1 MKLKEINQPLLE
13 WFYQNQRNMPWRN
26 HPSFYYVWVSE
37 IMLQQTRVDAVIP
50 YFERFVEQLPTIESL
65 AQADE
70 DVLLKLWEGLGY
82 YNRVRNLQIAAK
94 QIMEEYQGTPPS
106 SYDDLIKLKGI
117 GEYTAGAI
125 LSIVYNQKKAAVD
138 GNVLRVL
145 SRVLGDSSDITLLT
159 TKKRMKELIEQNM
172 PDDARGFTQSLM
184 ELGALICIPNGKP
197 KCESCPI
204 RSFCKAYQTNTISQF
219 PVKKAS
225 KKRSIEKRTV
235 LLILY
240 QNKILLEK
248 RTNSGLLKGLY
259 EYPSIEGH
267 FTKNEMKYYLD
278 ELGLYAPEMKKI
290 VSAKHIF
297 SHKEWH
303 LQGYVV
309 PLIDSALGINKHLKD
324 GTWVSI
330 EEIHQVYSIP
340 KAYQTYTNWLDE
352 YFQ

>member
-1 MKLKEINQPLLE
+1 MTLKEINQPLLE
-13 WFYQNQRNMPWRN
+13 WFYQNQRNMPWRDY
-26 HPSFYYVWVSE
+26 PSFYYVWVSE
-37 IMLQQTRVDAVIP
+37 IMLQQTRVDTVIP

-94 QIMEEYQGTPPS
+94 QIMEDYHGNPPS
-106 SYDDLIKLKGI
+106 NYEDLIKLKGI

-145 SRVLGDSSDITLLT
+145 SRVLGDSSDITSLT

-197 KCESCPI
+197 KCKSCPI
-204 RSFCKAYQTNTISQF
+204 RSFCKAYQTNTISKY

-225 KKRSIEKRTV
+225 KQRKVEKRTV
-235 LLILY
+235 LLMIY
-240 QNKILLEK
+240 KNKILIQK

-259 EYPSIEGH
+259 EYPNMEGH
-267 FTKNEMKYYLD
+267 FTKHEMKYYFD
-278 ELGLYAPEMKKI
+278 ELGLYAPDMKKI
-290 VSAKHIF
+290 HSTKHIF

-309 PLIDSALGINKHLKD
+309 PLIDTALGRKKYLKD
-324 GTWVSI
+324 ELWVSI
-330 EEIHQVYSIP
+330 EELHQTYSIP
-340 KAYQTYTNWLDE
+340 TAYQSYTKWLDD
-352 YFQ
+352 YFK